1 MRAVFIAG
9 LLMVA
14 GFAHAHEGVGPNG
27 GKLIDAGSLHMEL
40 VSKGSSIDVFVTDAN
55 DKPLPAAGFNGAAV
69 LVIDGKPQRI
79 QLAPA
84 EANRLTGA
92 SAIEVPK
99 NPRGAVQLQ
108 LPAGG
113 SVQGRFQ

>member
-1 MRAVFIAG
+1 MRSTIIAA
-9 LLMVA
+9 LLMLS

-27 GKLIDAGSLHMEL
+27 GKLIEAGNLHMEL
-40 VSKGSSIDVFVTDAN
+40 VSKGRSIDVFVTDAN
-55 DKPLPAAGFNGAAV
+55 DKPLAVDGYKGAAV

-84 EANRLTGA
+84 EANRMTGA
-92 SAIEVPK
+92 AAIDVPT

-113 SVQGRFQ
+113 SAQGRFQ